1 LHERIPPLRQ
11 KVGGKRSPS
20 PWVMLFIWLFFL
32 GMFLVLFLRSP
43 LLKIQHITIKGN
55 HLLPTKEIIKAVQF
69 QRGQPYFLV
78 DEAQFTQKIERL
90 PGIHKVEVSKQFPN
104 QLQIQVQEYSILAY
118 VERSDQMLIPL
129 LSNGQLMHQY
139 PQGTRVFT
147 RPVLTPE
154 ELTPTMVQAFKQLT
168 HLPSQLRRL
177 IIDVSE
183 LSADSGQVMLTTNY
197 HHRLIVRAD
206 EIQTKVPL
214 YASFQKHPPGTLYLL
229 TSIWFEK
236 EPSL

>member
-1 LHERIPPLRQ
+1 MHERIPPLRQ

-20 PWVMLFIWLFFL
+20 PWVLLFIWLFFL
-32 GMFLVLFLRSP
+32 GMFLVLFFRSP
-43 LLKIQHITIKGN
+43 LLKMQQIAIKGN
-55 HLLPTKEIIKAVQF
+55 HLLPTKEIAKAVQS
-69 QRGQPYFLV
+69 QHGQPYFLV
-78 DEAQFTQKIERL
+78 DETQLAQKIERL

-104 QLQIQVQEYSILAY
+104 QLQIQVQEYSVLAY
-118 VERSDQMLIPL
+118 VERSDQLLIPL

-139 PQGTRVFT
+139 PQRARVLT
-147 RPVLTPE
+147 QPVLTPE
-154 ELTPTMVQAFKQLT
+154 ELTPTMVQAFKQIT
-168 HLPSQLRRL
+168 HLPAQLRRL
-177 IIDVSE
+177 IMDVSE
-183 LSADSGQVMLTTNY
+183 LSAASGQVMLTTSH

-236 EPSL
+236 EPS